1 MPKRSVRERPTIG
14 VLAGW
19 QMYHRANPDRFLG
32 SIFSGICAAAQH
44 SNCNVLLACGLRP
57 SGNSGEARPAW
68 PVPSSPD
75 PNFAPVGPW
84 NTDGLIIIGP
94 LISEARSTYIRDLAA
109 AGHPIVSIG
118 TPEGGKSAVGID
130 NEGGIRQA
138 MAHLVEHG
146 HRRIAFIAGQVQD
159 SGGDSESRL
168 RAYKAS
174 LQDFGLEADPRLI
187 AYGQHIA
194 EVGQAAMRQ
203 ILASGAPFTAVLASN
218 DQSAIGAMA
227 ALREAG
233 KRIPQ
238 DVAIIGFDDRPEAMA
253 QRPPLTTVH
262 SRTFERGYR
271 ALELMLQSLRGE
283 PEARAEV
290 FKIPTVLVIRQSCG
304 CPSSDILPIVSNPLP
319 PSISSADPASVIAQL
334 AQKMTPLVLTE
345 TQRLS
350 LSEAQRLCRG
360 LVEAFAASLE
370 RGEAASFQSALEEIL
385 WQVEAVEDDVHVW
398 QAAVSCLRA
407 ELPAL
412 LESQAGPA
420 APSTARGNPS
430 ASLRTPRSAH
440 DAPARQ
446 LAEEMLDQARIIISG
461 SVRRQ
466 YTRYLIQQT
475 MIFDQV
481 SPLTDALLTTLDEA
495 QIYRVLAEHL
505 PEVGIHQAGVAFF
518 EPEGNDPVAWST
530 LRLVP
535 GPEDATPLRFRTRE
549 FPPPPADWRSEPY
562 QLALL
567 PLIIQGDQVGFVA
580 LDATHLELCGSIVRQ
595 LAAAL
600 NGARLYRQATEA
612 RQQAEEANQM
622 KSRFLSMVSHELRTP
637 LSLIVGLSDMLLHQQ
652 ASTMLDDIKHIH
664 TSAQHLGWLIRDVL
678 DLASSEA
685 GQLRL
690 TYEPLD
696 LNRTLQ
702 MVVDTGQQLAHNKG
716 LSWHSDLPEVSPW
729 VRGDRT
735 RLQQV
740 ALNLVSNAVKF
751 TGHGEVTLEV
761 KRVKAEGGEIKEEGR
776 RKEKELHPSS
786 FIPHPSKEYV
796 LISVSDTGLG
806 IPPEE
811 QLLIFEEFRQSQR
824 TTTRGY
830 GGLGL
835 GLAICQRLVK
845 MHGGEIGVRSSGE
858 EGGGSTFYFTLPVIE
873 PPRVPS
879 APPDLSSLTEQA
891 VVVLLTDH
899 SGSGERLKAHLL
911 QRGFD
916 VQILR
921 LGETEDWLSRLQSA
935 PPGAVVLDM
944 GLAPQQGWE
953 VLRILKGNPAT
964 QDIPVLFYSLTQ
976 AQDGGS
982 MLELDYLT
990 KPVGISDLAQA
1001 LERQGF
1007 SESDDKTE
1015 KVILIVDD
1023 DPDILEM
1030 HTRIVKSQS
1039 ATHRVIKA
1047 RDGREALE
1055 TLQREKPDLVLLDLM
1070 MPEVDGFG
1078 VLEVMRSQEST
1089 RNIPVIVLTGQ
1100 MLTEKDMTR
1109 LNRGV
1114 AMVLE
1119 KGMFSV
1125 DETLTHVEAALDR
1138 KPKLGSKTQ
1147 RLVRKAMAY
1156 IHEHYTEAISREAL
1170 ARHVGMDDDYLTY
1183 CFHKEMGMAPIAY
1196 LNRYRVNQ
1204 AKGLLTQGELSITEV
1219 ALAVGFSDSGYF
1231 TRVFRREV
1239 GTSPGAY
1246 RRAAQSPKAKS

>member
-1 MPKRSVRERPTIG
+1 MPNHFVRERPTIG

-19 QMYHRANPDRFLG
+19 QMYHRANPDRFLS
-32 SIFSGICAAAQH
+32 SIFRGICAAAQH
-44 SNCNVLLACGLRP
+44 HACNVLLACGLRP

-94 LISEARSTYIRDLAA
+94 LISEARATYIHDLAA

-118 TPEGGKSAVGID
+118 MSEGGKSAVGID

-168 RAYKAS
+168 RAYQAA

-194 EVGQAAMRQ
+194 EIGQAAMRQ
-203 ILASGAPFTAVLASN
+203 ILTSGVKFTAVLASN
-218 DQSAIGAMA
+218 DQSAIGAME

-271 ALELMLQSLRGE
+271 ALELMLQSLDGE
-283 PEARAEV
+283 PGTGAEV
-290 FKIPTVLVIRQSCG
+290 FNIPTVLVIRQSCG
-304 CPSSDILPIVSNPLP
+304 CPSSDILPVVSSHLP
-319 PSISSADPASVIAQL
+319 PSLAATDPVSVIARL

-345 TQRLS
+345 TQRLG
-350 LSEAQRLCRG
+350 LNEAQRLCRE
-360 LVEAFAASLE
+360 LVEAFAASLK
-370 RGEAASFQSALEEIL
+370 RGEAASFQLVLEETL
-385 WQVEAVEDDVHVW
+385 WQVETVEDDVHVW
-398 QAAVSCLRA
+398 QAALSCLRA
-407 ELPAL
+407 ELPVL
-412 LESQAGPA
+412 IENLTEPA
-420 APSTARGNPS
+420 APSTAPLRG
-430 ASLRTPRSAH
+430 AA
-440 DAPARQ
+440 DAARAQRQ
-446 LAEEMLDQARIIISG
+446 LAEEMLDQARIVISG

-466 YTRYLIQQT
+466 YTRYLIEQT
-475 MIFDQV
+475 LVFDRV

-495 QIYRVLAEHL
+495 QIYRVLAERL

-518 EPEGNDPVAWST
+518 EAEDDDPVAWST
-530 LRLVP
+530 LRLAP
-535 GPEDATPLRFRTRE
+535 GPEDAPPLRFRTRE
-549 FPPPPADWRSEPY
+549 FPPPAAYWQTEPY

-567 PLIIQGDQVGFVA
+567 PLIIQGEQLGFVA
-580 LDATHLELCGSIVRQ
+580 LDATHLELSGSIVRQ

-652 ASTMLDDIKHIH
+652 ASAMLEDLKQIH

-696 LNRTLQ
+696 LGRTLQ
-702 MVVDTGQQLAHNKG
+702 MVADTGRQLAFNKG
-716 LSWHSDLPEVSPW
+716 LGWRSDLPETGPW

-751 TGHGEVTLEV
+751 TGRGEVALRLEV
-761 KRVKAEGGEIKEEGR
+761 KDKVATIT
-776 RKEKELHPSS
+776 
-786 FIPHPSKEYV
+786 V
-796 LISVSDTGLG
+796 TDTGLG
-806 IPPEE
+806 IPTEE
-811 QLLIFEEFRQSQR
+811 QRLIFEEFRQSRR

-835 GLAICQRLVK
+835 GLAICRRLVK
-845 MHGGEIGVRSSGE
+845 MHGGQIGVRSSGE
-858 EGGGSTFYFTLPVIE
+858 EGSGSTFYFTLPVIE
-873 PPRVPS
+873 PPHLLS
-879 APPDLSSLTEQA
+879 TPPDLPSLKEQA
-891 VVVLLTDH
+891 VVLLTNH
-899 SGSGERLKAHLL
+899 TGSGERLSTHLV
-911 QRGFD
+911 QHGFE
-916 VQILR
+916 VHILR
-921 LGETEDWLSRLQSA
+921 LGENADWLSQLQKS

-990 KPVGISDLAQA
+990 KPVGMGDLAQA
-1001 LERQGF
+1001 LERQGLNDA
-1007 SESDDKTE
+1007 DDKSE

-1030 HTRIVKSQS
+1030 HTRIVKAQS

-1055 TLQREKPDLVLLDLM
+1055 ILQQERPDLVLLDLM

-1078 VLEVMRSQEST
+1078 VLETMRAKETT
-1089 RNIPVIVLTGQ
+1089 RHIPVIVLTGQ
-1100 MLTEKDMTR
+1100 MLTEKDMAR

-1125 DETLTHVEAALDR
+1125 DETLAHVEAALDR

-1156 IHEHYTEAISREAL
+1156 IHEHYTEAIPREDL
-1170 ARHVGMDDDYLTY
+1170 ARHVGMDDDYLTF
-1183 CFHKEMGMAPIAY
+1183 CFHKEMGMTPIAY

-1204 AKGLLTQGELSITEV
+1204 AKGLLAQGELSITEV

-1246 RRAAQSPKAKS
+1246 RRNSHKVLSPKS